1 MTPGASFTV
10 EVDDREI
17 REALDAILARME
29 DTRPFLQDI
38 GQLLMNSVQ
47 ENFRREQAPDG
58 TPWTPLRPGTI
69 KDRLRARRSAKG
81 ILRRSGMLYG
91 SIAWQLEGDGVRV
104 GASTAYAAIHQFG
117 GSIDRKARSGT
128 VWHGRLR
135 KGVAGRR
142 FAKKTNKTSTATPVQ
157 IGAHTITMP
166 ARPFLGVSPTDERR
180 ILEAA
185 ERWLSL

>member
-1 MTPGASFTV
+1 MSTGASFTV
-10 EVDDREI
+10 EFEDQELRD
-17 REALDAILARME
+17 ALAALVARME
-29 DTRPFLQDI
+29 DTRPFLKDV

-58 TPWTPLRPGTI
+58 TAWTPLSSATI
-69 KDRLRARRSAKG
+69 RSRMRSRRSSKG

-91 SIAWQLEGDGVRV
+91 SIAWQLEGDEVRV

-117 GSIDRKARSGT
+117 GTIERKARTGT

-142 FAKKTNKTSTATPVQ
+142 FAKKTNKTSTATPVS
-157 IGAHTITMP
+157 IGAHKIIMP
-166 ARPFLGVSPTDERR
+166 ARPYLGVSAADERD
-180 ILEAA
+180 ILDAA
-185 ERWLSL
+185 ERWLMP